1 MWNRTPERASE
12 LVSFGANM
20 CNSTSELARE
30 SDIIITMVTAGEG
43 VSGILFGHDGIADSM
58 RPGTIVID
66 MSTIGVEWAAE
77 IGTNLAK
84 K

>member
-1 MWNRTPERASE
+1 
-12 LVSFGANM
+12 M
-20 CNSTSELARE
+20 CNSASDLARE
-30 SDIIITMVTAGEG
+30 SDIIITMVTAGED
-43 VSGILFGHDGIADSM
+43 VSGILFGYDSIADSM

-66 MSTIGVEWAAE
+66 MSTIGVEWTVD

>member
-1 MWNRTPERASE
+1 MWNRTPERATE
-12 LVSFGANM
+12 LISLGAKM
-20 CNSTSELARE
+20 CNSASDLARE
-30 SDIIITMVTAGEG
+30 SDIIITMVTAGED
-43 VSGILFGHDGIADSM
+43 VSGILFGHDGIVDSM

-66 MSTIGVEWAAE
+66 MSTIGVEWAVE